1 MINKAERFLSDIV
14 NNNSIEIDLESG
26 FAKGS
31 EIVVFGLCNI
41 VYQQVGDYLIID
53 INRWG
58 SSDEIRTRKQS
69 RVTAV
74 QLGIIYYKS

>member
-26 FAKGS
+26 FAQGS

-58 SSDEIRTRKQS
+58 SSDEIRIRKQS

-74 QLGIIYYKS
+74 QLGIIYYKF